1 MLQTTFSGHRNSH
14 AFGEAIWIVAGI
26 IVLMAFGD
34 ELVLL
39 SLAVAIAAM
48 TTAWWVHHRLGR
60 RAQTTDAQ
68 LAPVTHLRPREP
80 QTPSSRR
87 ASAA

>member
-1 MLQTTFSGHRNSH
+1 MLQTFSGHRNSH
-14 AFGEAIWIVAGI
+14 AFGEAMWIVAGI

-39 SLAVAIAAM
+39 SLALAIAAM
-48 TTAWWVHHRLGR
+48 TAAWWIHHRLGH
-60 RAQTTDAQ
+60 RAETEDAK
-68 LAPVTHLRPREP
+68 LAHVTHLRQREVK
-80 QTPSSRR
+80 TTSSRR

>member
-1 MLQTTFSGHRNSH
+1 MLQTFSGSRNSH
-14 AFGEAIWIVAGI
+14 AFGEAMWIVAGI

-60 RAQTTDAQ
+60 RALTAEAK
-68 LAPVTHLRPREP
+68 LAPVTHLRPRDP
-80 QTPSSRR
+80 KTTSSRR